1 MKCSDLIKEYKDPR
15 TLRELKSQLSQAGYK
30 SIGKGADA
38 IVFAKKTDPNVIKV
52 LIGEKDSH
60 TDSAAKGFL
69 AFVKFCR
76 SLSSPHL
83 PKFGEISQIQV
94 GSEVMHQVILER
106 LYNLT
111 EDEKDV
117 VWFMA
122 QAVANH
128 RPWESIMERIHSHG
142 AEADAEYQAQVQA
155 EKAKYLKIVQKHQ
168 DVFVV
173 MQKLHDHANILK
185 TVSMDLLND
194 EGQNIMKRKDG
205 TWVITDPY
213 VA

>member
-1 MKCSDLIKEYKDPR
+1 MKCSDLIKEYKDPC
-15 TLRELKSQLSQAGYK
+15 TVKEKKYQLSQAGYK

-52 LIGEKDSH
+52 LIGDRDTN
-60 TDSAAKGFL
+60 TDIAAKGFL

-76 SLSSPHL
+76 ALSSPHL

-122 QAVANH
+122 QAVANDL
-128 RPWESIMERIHSHG
+128 PWESIMERIHSHG
-142 AEADAEYQAQVQA
+142 AKAHEEYQAKVQA
-155 EKAKYLKIVQKHQ
+155 EKAKYLKIAQKHRS
-168 DVFVV
+168 VFEI

-185 TVSMDLLND
+185 TVSMDLLSD